1 MKKFFQFVNLEEVAN
16 VVESN
21 DSKGV
26 SAEVY
31 NTLVESLDLSSRTFN
46 CLKRSGLNRVGD
58 IIEFPIGPE
67 MLKLKNFGQK
77 SLDELEEKLQA
88 YAGYTAAPGLSSVK
102 VQQLANSTLTT
113 VQNARQAFDVVNNS
127 TQVKQQ
133 LETIREQ
140 YTTLETKAIDAGL
153 IQGKR
158 FSAGIQT
165 ELEANVSLDLRYL
178 YYIKQHGPPPN
189 GVFDPV
195 KLAEFKWVDSS
206 GNPLTDQNFVQY
218 TGLGLSVPITDTD
231 EAARQYEEFWSV

>member
-1 MKKFFQFVNLEEVAN
+1 MPRRHSSMGVLQPSKSETLTNARVQANNLDQESVVFHELSELVNQ
-16 VVESN
+16 VVQIQYVDNYQAGDVTSIEAAQQY
-21 DSKGV
+21 DI
-26 SAEVY
+26 
-31 NTLVESLDLSSRTFN
+31 TFG
-46 CLKRSGLNRVGD
+46 S
-58 IIEFPIGPE
+58 
-67 MLKLKNFGQK
+67 
-77 SLDELEEKLQA
+77 ELEEKLQA
-88 YAGYTAAPGLSSVK
+88 YAGYTAAPGLSSIK

-178 YYIKQHGPPPN
+178 YYIKQYGPPPN

-206 GNPLTDQNFVQY
+206 GNPLTDENYVQY
-218 TGLGLSVPITDTD
+218 TGLGLSVPIIDTD
-231 EAARQYEEFWSV
+231 ESARQYEEFWSV

>member
-1 MKKFFQFVNLEEVAN
+1 MPRRHSSMGVLQPSKSETLTNTRVQANNLDQESVVFHELSELVNN
-16 VVESN
+16 VVQTQYVDN
-21 DSKGV
+21 YQAGDV
-26 SAEVY
+26 SSIEAAQQY
-31 NTLVESLDLSSRTFN
+31 DITFG
-46 CLKRSGLNRVGD
+46 K
-58 IIEFPIGPE
+58 
-67 MLKLKNFGQK
+67 
-77 SLDELEEKLQA
+77 ELEEKLQA
-88 YAGYTAAPGLSSVK
+88 FAGYTAAPGLSSIK

-195 KLAEFKWVDSS
+195 KLAEFKWVDAS
-206 GNPLTDQNFVQY
+206 GNPLTDQNYVQY
-218 TGLGLSVPITDTD
+218 TGLGLSVPVTDTD

>member
-1 MKKFFQFVNLEEVAN
+1 MPRRHSSMAILQPASTKTLTNTRIQANNLDQESVVFHELSELVNN
-16 VVESN
+16 VVQTQYVDN
-21 DSKGV
+21 YQ
-26 SAEVY
+26 A
-31 NTLVESLDLSSRTFN
+31 
-46 CLKRSGLNRVGD
+46 GD
-58 IIEFPIGPE
+58 VTSIEAAQQYDITYG
-67 MLKLKNFGQK
+67 K
-77 SLDELEEKLQA
+77 ELEEKLQA
-88 YAGYTAAPGLSSVK
+88 FAGYTAAPGLSSVK

-133 LETIREQ
+133 LETIRDQ

-165 ELEANVSLDLRYL
+165 ELEANVSLDLRYI

-195 KLAEFKWVDSS
+195 KLAEFKWVDAS
-206 GNPLTDQNFVQY
+206 GNPLTDQNYVQY

>member
-1 MKKFFQFVNLEEVAN
+1 MPRRHSSMGVLQPASNKTLTNARVQSNNLDQESVVFHELSELVNQ
-16 VVESN
+16 VVQIQYVDNYQAGDVTYIEAAQQY
-21 DSKGV
+21 DI
-26 SAEVY
+26 
-31 NTLVESLDLSSRTFN
+31 TF
-46 CLKRSGLNRVGD
+46 GT
-58 IIEFPIGPE
+58 
-67 MLKLKNFGQK
+67 
-77 SLDELEEKLQA
+77 ELEEKLQA
-88 YAGYTAAPGLSSVK
+88 FAGYTAAPGLSSIK

-206 GNPLTDQNFVQY
+206 GNPLTDQNYVQY
-218 TGLGLSVPITDTD
+218 TGLGLSVPIADTD
-231 EAARQYEEFWSV
+231 ESARQYEEFWSV

>member
-1 MKKFFQFVNLEEVAN
+1 MPRRHSSMGILQPSKSETLTNARVQANNLDQESVVFHELSELVNN
-16 VVESN
+16 VVQTQYVDN
-21 DSKGV
+21 YQ
-26 SAEVY
+26 A
-31 NTLVESLDLSSRTFN
+31 
-46 CLKRSGLNRVGD
+46 GD
-58 IIEFPIGPE
+58 VTSIEAAQQYDISYG
-67 MLKLKNFGQK
+67 K
-77 SLDELEEKLQA
+77 ELEEKLQA
-88 YAGYTAAPGLSSVK
+88 FAGYTAAPGLSSIK

-165 ELEANVSLDLRYL
+165 ELEAQVSLDLRYI

>member
-1 MKKFFQFVNLEEVAN
+1 MPRRHSSMGILQPSKSETLTNARVQANNLDQESVVFHELSELVNN
-16 VVESN
+16 VVQTQYVDNYQAGDVTSIEAAQQY
-21 DSKGV
+21 DI
-26 SAEVY
+26 
-31 NTLVESLDLSSRTFN
+31 TFG
-46 CLKRSGLNRVGD
+46 K
-58 IIEFPIGPE
+58 
-67 MLKLKNFGQK
+67 
-77 SLDELEEKLQA
+77 ELEEKLQA
-88 YAGYTAAPGLSSVK
+88 FAGYNAAPGLSSVK

-140 YTTLETKAIDAGL
+140 FTTLETKAIDAGL

-178 YYIKQHGPPPN
+178 FYIKKHGPPPN

-195 KLAEFKWVDSS
+195 KLAEFKWVDAS
-206 GNPLTDQNFVQY
+206 GNPLTDQNFPQY
-218 TGLGLSVPITDTD
+218 TGLGLAVPVTDTD
-231 EAARQYEEFWSV
+231 EAARQYEEFWAV

>member
-1 MKKFFQFVNLEEVAN
+1 MPRRHSSMGVLQPSTKTLTNTRIQANNLDQESVVFHELSELVNN
-16 VVESN
+16 VVQTQYVDN
-21 DSKGV
+21 YQ
-26 SAEVY
+26 A
-31 NTLVESLDLSSRTFN
+31 
-46 CLKRSGLNRVGD
+46 GD
-58 IIEFPIGPE
+58 VTSIEAAQQYDITYG
-67 MLKLKNFGQK
+67 K
-77 SLDELEEKLQA
+77 ELEEKLQA
-88 YAGYTAAPGLSSVK
+88 FAGYTAAPGLSSIK

-165 ELEANVSLDLRYL
+165 ELEAQVSLDLRYL

>member
-1 MKKFFQFVNLEEVAN
+1 MPRRHSSMGILQPSKSETLTNARVQANNLDQESVVFHELSELVNN
-16 VVESN
+16 VVQTQYVDN
-21 DSKGV
+21 YQ
-26 SAEVY
+26 A
-31 NTLVESLDLSSRTFN
+31 
-46 CLKRSGLNRVGD
+46 GD
-58 IIEFPIGPE
+58 VTSIEAAQQYDISYG
-67 MLKLKNFGQK
+67 K
-77 SLDELEEKLQA
+77 ELEEKLQA
-88 YAGYTAAPGLSSVK
+88 FAGYTAAPGLSSIK

-165 ELEANVSLDLRYL
+165 ELEAQVSLDLRYI

-195 KLAEFKWVDSS
+195 KLAEFKWVDAS
-206 GNPLTDQNFVQY
+206 GNPLTDQNYVQY
-218 TGLGLSVPITDTD
+218 TGLGLSVPVTDTD

>member
-1 MKKFFQFVNLEEVAN
+1 MPRRHSSMGVLQPASNKTLTNTRIQSNNLDQESVVFHELSELVNQ
-16 VVESN
+16 VVQIQYVDNYQAGDVTSIEAAQQY
-21 DSKGV
+21 DI
-26 SAEVY
+26 
-31 NTLVESLDLSSRTFN
+31 TF
-46 CLKRSGLNRVGD
+46 GT
-58 IIEFPIGPE
+58 
-67 MLKLKNFGQK
+67 
-77 SLDELEEKLQA
+77 ELEEKLQA
-88 YAGYTAAPGLSSVK
+88 FAGFTAAPGLSSIK

-140 YTTLETKAIDAGL
+140 YTTLETQAIDAGL

-195 KLAEFKWVDSS
+195 KLAEFTWVDSS

-218 TGLGLSVPITDTD
+218 TGLGLSVPVIDTD
-231 EAARQYEEFWSV
+231 EASRQYEEFWSV

>member
-1 MKKFFQFVNLEEVAN
+1 MPRRHSSMGILQPASSKTLTNTRVQANNLDQESVVFHELSELVNN
-16 VVESN
+16 VVQTQYVDN
-21 DSKGV
+21 YQAGDV
-26 SAEVY
+26 SSIEAAQQY
-31 NTLVESLDLSSRTFN
+31 DITF
-46 CLKRSGLNRVGD
+46 GT
-58 IIEFPIGPE
+58 
-67 MLKLKNFGQK
+67 
-77 SLDELEEKLQA
+77 ELEEKLQA
-88 YAGYTAAPGLSSVK
+88 FAGYTAAPGLSSIK

-206 GNPLTDQNFVQY
+206 GNALTDQNFVQY

-231 EAARQYEEFWSV
+231 EASRQYQEFWSV

>member
-1 MKKFFQFVNLEEVAN
+1 MPRRHSSMGILQPSKSETLTNARVQANNLDQESVVFHELSELVNN
-16 VVESN
+16 VVQTQYVDN
-21 DSKGV
+21 YQ
-26 SAEVY
+26 A
-31 NTLVESLDLSSRTFN
+31 
-46 CLKRSGLNRVGD
+46 GD
-58 IIEFPIGPE
+58 VTSIEAAQQYDITYG
-67 MLKLKNFGQK
+67 K
-77 SLDELEEKLQA
+77 ELEEKLQA
-88 YAGYTAAPGLSSVK
+88 FAGYTAAPGLSSIK

-195 KLAEFKWVDSS
+195 KLAEFKWVDAS
-206 GNPLTDQNFVQY
+206 GNPLTDQNYVQY
-218 TGLGLSVPITDTD
+218 TGLGLSVPVTDTD

>member
-1 MKKFFQFVNLEEVAN
+1 MPRRHSSMGVLQPSKSETLTNARVQANNLDQESVVFHELSELVNQ
-16 VVESN
+16 VVQIQYVDNYQAGDVTSIEAAQQY
-21 DSKGV
+21 DI
-26 SAEVY
+26 
-31 NTLVESLDLSSRTFN
+31 TFG
-46 CLKRSGLNRVGD
+46 S
-58 IIEFPIGPE
+58 
-67 MLKLKNFGQK
+67 
-77 SLDELEEKLQA
+77 ELEEKLQA
-88 YAGYTAAPGLSSVK
+88 YAGYTAAPGLSSIK

-206 GNPLTDQNFVQY
+206 GNPLTDQNYVQY

-231 EAARQYEEFWSV
+231 ESARQYEEFWSV

>member
-1 MKKFFQFVNLEEVAN
+1 MPRRHSSMGVLQPSKSETLTNARVQANNLDQESVVFHELSELVNN
-16 VVESN
+16 VVQTQYVDN
-21 DSKGV
+21 YQAGDV
-26 SAEVY
+26 SSIEAAQQY
-31 NTLVESLDLSSRTFN
+31 
-46 CLKRSGLNRVGD
+46 D
-58 IIEFPIGPE
+58 IT
-67 MLKLKNFGQK
+67 FGQ
-77 SLDELEEKLQA
+77 ELEDRLQA
-88 YAGYTAAPGLSSVK
+88 FAGYTAAPGLSSIK

-140 YTTLETKAIDAGL
+140 FTTLETQAIDAGL

-206 GNPLTDQNFVQY
+206 GNPLTCLLY
-218 TGLGLSVPITDTD
+218 TSPSPRD
-231 EAARQYEEFWSV
+231 RH